1 MRRVNLLETVAQNE
15 QLFSAKLTDRSDMCQ
30 MCIEMHRTFFGSRGS
45 LRYVSRQSRPKA
57 GCKQCDEQAHF
68 DDSLLFLV
76 NVTIANK

>member
-15 QLFSAKLTDRSDMCQ
+15 QLFSAKLTDRSDMC
-30 MCIEMHRTFFGSRGS
+30 IEMHRTFFWSRGS